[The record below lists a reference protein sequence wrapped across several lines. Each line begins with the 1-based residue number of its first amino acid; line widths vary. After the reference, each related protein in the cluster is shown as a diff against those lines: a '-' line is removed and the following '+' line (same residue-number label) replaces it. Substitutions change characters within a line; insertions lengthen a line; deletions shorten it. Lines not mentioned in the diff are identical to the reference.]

1 MNDLILLP
9 TFSLKDKA
17 DVSSYLQS
25 FFLFPAKWLLL
36 LGEHL
41 AISPVVG
48 LPRHSSTTENI
59 S

>member
-1 MNDLILLP
+1 MTSSCYQL
-9 TFSLKDKA
+9 SVSEDKA

-25 FFLFPAKWLLL
+25 FFLFPAKRLLL

-41 AISPVVG
+41 AASPVVG
-48 LPRHSSTTENI
+48 LPRHSSITKKI

>member
-1 MNDLILLP
+1 MTSSSYQLLV
-9 TFSLKDKA
+9 SKDKA

-25 FFLFPAKWLLL
+25 FFLFPAKGFLL

-41 AISPVVG
+41 AAGPVVG
-48 LPRHSSTTENI
+48 LPRHSSVTEKI